1 MLTFTMYIFCRLRFG
16 IEKCTIIYWEN
27 MQDKKIDI
35 RYLLNN
41 NINKLEKQKT
51 EWTMSFMF
59 NFAILSGQ

>member
-1 MLTFTMYIFCRLRFG
+1 
-16 IEKCTIIYWEN
+16 